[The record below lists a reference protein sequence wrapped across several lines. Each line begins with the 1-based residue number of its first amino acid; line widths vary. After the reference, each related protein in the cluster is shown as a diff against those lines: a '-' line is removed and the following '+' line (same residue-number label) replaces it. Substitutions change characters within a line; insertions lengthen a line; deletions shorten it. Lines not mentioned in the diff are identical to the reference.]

1 MNLRPVRALKE
12 LDRQLDELSAAD
24 RAAREWAR
32 FEVAKS
38 ASTYTRRTKQVVDE
52 TMSLSATMMRAGEV
66 DEAKRLME
74 EAAREV
80 RTEEAALIE
89 TVNEVKAADASRR
102 RQISRLKVV
111 RSVATA
117 FLSGSMFVFSAFG
130 VVLARHLTS
139 DDPTVRVPAA
149 DTIQTPPQIGNAKRV
164 VRSVEI
170 APGVRLE
177 LTRSEL
183 RVFSQLAAR
192 ADSEGLREFLA
203 EHLPMELV
211 AHVQEIVLSVAAD
224 VEGDVLEVAS
234 KILAATEEQAPE
246 GSGEVSA
253 SDPEASSAPEQ
264 ENEPEAEPQPEPTP
278 ENGPSPSP
286 DPSPSDDRQGTN
298 GTPLGGLPIGNTEG
312 EDDQP

>member
-1 MNLRPVRALKE
+1 MNLRPVRALRE

-32 FEVAKS
+32 FELAKS
-38 ASTYTRRTKQVVDE
+38 ASIYSRRTKQVVDE

-66 DEAKRLME
+66 DEANRLME

-102 RQISRLKVV
+102 RQISRLKIV

-130 VVLARHLTS
+130 VVLARHFTN
-139 DDPTVRVPAA
+139 DDPALRVPSRDVAQA
-149 DTIQTPPQIGNAKRV
+149 PPQIGSAKRV

-177 LTRSEL
+177 LTPSQL
-183 RVFSQLAAR
+183 REFSKLAAR

-203 EHLPMELV
+203 KHLPIELV
-211 AHVQEIVLSVAAD
+211 AQVQEVVLSVAGSAEGTVRD
-224 VEGDVLEVAS
+224 VASRIVAAAEEEASESSEEVA
-234 KILAATEEQAPE
+234 AAEPDGGSESEETEAE
-246 GSGEVSA
+246 
-253 SDPEASSAPEQ
+253 SAPQ
-264 ENEPEAEPQPEPTP
+264 SEPTP

-298 GTPLGGLPIGNTEG
+298 STPVGELPIGNTEG
-312 EDDQP
+312 DGG